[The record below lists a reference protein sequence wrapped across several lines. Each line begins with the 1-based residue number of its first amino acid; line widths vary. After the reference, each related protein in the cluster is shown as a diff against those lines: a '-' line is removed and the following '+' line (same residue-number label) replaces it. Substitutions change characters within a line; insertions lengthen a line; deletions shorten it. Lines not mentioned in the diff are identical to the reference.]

1 MIQRF
6 FLFVNLFLLVV
17 TSNYLYAQQIGND
30 NGNQIFRSV
39 SQTLKKNSFIGKSLF
54 NDDFS
59 SKLFHLYL
67 TSLDEEHLI
76 LLQTDIDYLKKYAL
90 TLDDE
95 LNGGSPV
102 FYAEVLKRYKIRV
115 DEFEKNCQDILKQP
129 FNLNNEAIDL
139 QTISKTYPASSS
151 AQKSKLKKYLMY
163 EVLKAMGVLR
173 KSNVNAD
180 IANIQK
186 QAIALVNMKFINK
199 CAKIKMGSSTSDFL
213 GGYLKQ
219 VCLTVDPHTTYN
231 TPKEASVMNN
241 SLKTGSICGVG
252 MQLDEKNG
260 YFSVLSLIKG
270 GPALLSGKIKT
281 GDLLLAIQ
289 EQGAAVQ
296 NIAGWNLSEVIEC
309 IIGEEDSEVTLFFL
323 NANAEKFS
331 VTLKREQMANAG
343 AKVRGFIIKKE
354 NQKIG
359 YIVIPVFNNNVALD
373 LEGQL
378 IALVKERVDGIVID
392 LRSNPGGSHDMV
404 VTCAG
409 YFIPKGPIVQERSSK
424 EGKVHVT
431 EDRDPK
437 MLYKGPLAIL
447 VSDRS
452 ASASE
457 LFSSC
462 LQDYNRAIIIG
473 LPTLGKGSMFM
484 NFPLAIEGESAEDIR
499 NNKYG
504 QLNITTGK
512 YYRIKGPSV
521 QLTGVIPDVIVPD
534 YMEMPQIRER
544 KRPCALQTDTVPLA
558 NYTYYNFG
566 YDIPKAKRIL
576 NEQVKKDPQF
586 AAIQKAKTW
595 LQKQQTK
602 PIPLNW
608 ENFAAHEKATANG
621 LGEAVRVSL
630 LKEKLIVEL
639 PTLKQQ
645 EFIINGQVE
654 DEEDK
659 AKLNKKW
666 QEYLSGDVQLNLA
679 VKAIKLMQK

>member
-6 FLFVNLFLLVV
+6 FLLINLFLLVV
-17 TSNYLYAQQIGND
+17 TSNCLYAQQVEND
-30 NGNQIFRSV
+30 NGNQIFHSV

-54 NDDFS
+54 NDAFS
-59 SKLFHLYL
+59 GKLFHLYL
-67 TSLDEEHLI
+67 NSLDEEHLI

-95 LNGGSPV
+95 LNGNPPL
-102 FYAEVLKRYKIRV
+102 FYIEVLKRYKIRV
-115 DEFEKNCQDILKQP
+115 DEFEKNCEDILKKP

-151 AQKSKLKKYLMY
+151 VQKSKLKKYLMY

-173 KSNVNAD
+173 KSNVNAG

-186 QAIALVNMKFINK
+186 QAMALVNTKFVNR
-199 CAKIKMGSSTSDFL
+199 CAKIKMGFSTIDFL
-213 GGYLKQ
+213 GDYLKQ
-219 VCLTVDPHTTYN
+219 VCLTVDPHTAYN
-231 TPKEASVMNN
+231 TPKEASVMDSRNKGN
-241 SLKTGSICGVG
+241 ICGVG

-270 GPALLSGKIKT
+270 GSALLSGKIKN

-289 EQGAAVQ
+289 EPGKETQ
-296 NIAGWNLSEVIEC
+296 NIAGWNLGEVIQR
-309 IIGEEDSEVTLFFL
+309 IIGEEDSEVILFFR
-323 NANAEKFS
+323 NANAENFS
-331 VTLKREQMANAG
+331 VTLKRGQIANAA

-354 NQKIG
+354 NRKTG
-359 YIVIPVFNNNVALD
+359 YIVIPEFNNNVALD

-378 IALVKERVDGIVID
+378 IALIKEGVDGIVID
-392 LRSNPGGSHDMV
+392 LRSNPGGAHELV
-404 VTCAG
+404 ATCAG
-409 YFIPKGPIVQERSSK
+409 YFIPQGPISQERSSK
-424 EGKVHVT
+424 EGKVSVT
-431 EDRDPK
+431 VDRDPT

-447 VSDRS
+447 VSERS

-484 NFPLAIEGESAEDIR
+484 SFSLAIEGESAEDIR

-504 QLNITTGK
+504 QLNITMGK

-534 YMEMPQIRER
+534 YREMPQIRER
-544 KRPCALQTDTVPLA
+544 KRPCALQADTVPPA

-608 ENFAAHEKATANG
+608 EKFVAHEKATANG
-621 LGEAVRVSL
+621 IGEAVRVSL
-630 LKEKLIVEL
+630 LKEKLIVGL

-645 EFIINGQVE
+645 EFIINGQEE

-659 AKLNKKW
+659 AKLNKQW